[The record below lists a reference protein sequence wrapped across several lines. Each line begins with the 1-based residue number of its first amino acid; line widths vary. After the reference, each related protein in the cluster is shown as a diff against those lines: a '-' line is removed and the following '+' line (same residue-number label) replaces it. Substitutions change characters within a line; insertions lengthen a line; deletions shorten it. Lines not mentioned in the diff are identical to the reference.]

1 MYPTVKHSLDFC
13 FAFVLGIVLFPL
25 GLLVTLLI
33 AIQNGGNPFFSQVR
47 PGKDGHFFTIFKFK
61 TMRDTKDEK
70 GNLLPDV
77 QRTTPLGKIIRKLSL
92 DEIPQLWN
100 VLKGEMSF
108 VGPRPLLP
116 EYVPLYDKN
125 QWRRHQVRPGITG
138 WAQVNGRN
146 ALSWSDKFKLDIYYV
161 DHQSFGLDLNII
173 IRTVAKLVI
182 PQGINAGEH
191 TTMEKF
197 KGNQ

>member
-1 MYPTVKHSLDFC
+1 MYPTIKHSLDFC
-13 FAFVLGIVLFPL
+13 FALVLGVVLFPL
-25 GLLVTLLI
+25 ILLVTLLI

-47 PGKDGHFFTIFKFK
+47 PGKEGHFFTILKFK

-70 GNLLPDV
+70 GELLPDI
-77 QRTTPLGKIIRKLSL
+77 QRTTPLGSIIRKLSL
-92 DEIPQLWN
+92 DELPQLWN

-116 EYVPLYDKN
+116 EYLPLYDKN
-125 QWRRHQVRPGITG
+125 QWRRHHVRPGITG

-146 ALSWSDKFKLDIYYV
+146 ALSWSDKFELDVFYV
-161 DHQSFGLDLNII
+161 DHQSLRLDLKII
-173 IRTVAKLVI
+173 GKTLIKLVA

-197 KGNQ
+197 KGN

>member
-1 MYPTVKHSLDFC
+1 MYPTIKHSLDFC
-13 FAFVLGIVLFPL
+13 FAFVLGVILFPL

-33 AIQNGGNPFFSQVR
+33 AIQNGGNPFFSQLR
-47 PGKDGHFFTIFKFK
+47 PGKEGHFFTIYKFK

-70 GNLLPDV
+70 GDLLPDV

-92 DEIPQLWN
+92 DELPQLWN
-100 VLKGEMSF
+100 ILKGEMSF

-125 QWRRHQVRPGITG
+125 QWRRHHVRPGMTG

-146 ALSWSDKFKLDIYYV
+146 TLSWKEKFTFDIAYV
-161 DHQSFGLDLNII
+161 DQQSFGLDCKII
-173 IRTVAKLVI
+173 IKTMIKLFQPTDV
-182 PQGINAGEH
+182 NAN
-191 TTMEKF
+191 TTLTMEPFNGK
-197 KGNQ
+197 N

>member
-1 MYPTVKHSLDFC
+1 MYPTIKHSLDFC
-13 FAFVLGIVLFPL
+13 FAFVLGVALFPL

-47 PGKDGHFFTIFKFK
+47 PGKEGHFFTIYKFK

-92 DEIPQLWN
+92 DELPQLWN
-100 VLKGEMSF
+100 ILKGEMSF

-125 QWRRHQVRPGITG
+125 QWRRHHVRPGITG

-146 ALSWSDKFKLDIYYV
+146 TLSWKEKFAFDIAYV
-161 DHQSFGLDLNII
+161 NQQSFGLDCKII
-173 IRTVAKLVI
+173 FKTMIKLFQPTDV
-182 PQGINAGEH
+182 NAS
-191 TTMEKF
+191 TTLTMEPFDGK
-197 KGNQ
+197 N